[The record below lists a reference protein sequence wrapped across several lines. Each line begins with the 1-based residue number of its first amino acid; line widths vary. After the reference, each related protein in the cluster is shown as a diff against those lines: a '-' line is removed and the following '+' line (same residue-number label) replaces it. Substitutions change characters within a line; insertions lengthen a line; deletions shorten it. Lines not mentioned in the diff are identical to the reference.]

1 MGIPRT
7 FDSLT
12 IRDYRLLWLGQISTS
27 MGQWMDQ
34 VTRGWLIYQIT
45 GSATQLG
52 LATAMRGLPL
62 LFFGVLAGALADRS
76 GRKIQLVVAQVTN
89 AALNVILATLVLTGL
104 VEPWHVYVSAF
115 LAGTVQAFQQPARQ
129 TLVSD
134 IVGPAKLMNAL
145 ALNSAALNV
154 SRALGPAAAGA
165 LIAISG
171 VEGSYYV
178 QGAMYAIATIWTFQ
192 MHVPA
197 RPQEARSRE
206 PFFTSIRE
214 GFAYVSKEPSIRTQM
229 LIALGPL
236 TFAMSYT
243 ALMPIIARD
252 VLGGDSRTQG
262 LLLSFIG
269 VGALVGALTVA
280 SMRRSH
286 AYGLP
291 VVLGAAAF
299 SAGVFAFSWSHWVW
313 LSCAIGFLVG
323 LFNVTYQTQNQTLL
337 QLSAPPRIRGRVMS
351 IYLLNRGSVPFGALL
366 AGFLASHFGG
376 PASMEIMS
384 ITALGILG
392 VVVATRPQILTLA
405 IPLTNREEGPGSRRD
420 RAMSREAALEAS
432 PRQPD
437 LRSGA
442 GAEATFD
449 LSSGVAYRRAPL
461 ATPDHRGGDVA
472 AGDSSSPR

>member
-1 MGIPRT
+1 MASIRT
-7 FDSLT
+7 FESLA

-89 AALNVILATLVLTGL
+89 AVLNVILATLVLTGL
-104 VEPWHVYVSAF
+104 VQPWHVYISAF

-129 TLVSD
+129 TIVSD
-134 IVGPAKLMNAL
+134 IVGPDKLMNAL
-145 ALNSAALNV
+145 ALNSAALNA

-165 LIAISG
+165 FIAIAG
-171 VEGSYYV
+171 VEGSYYL
-178 QGAMYAIATIWTFQ
+178 QSAMYAIATIWTFQ
-192 MHVPA
+192 MHVPE
-197 RPQEARSRE
+197 RHLQGRVHE

-214 GFAYVSKEPSIRTQM
+214 GFAYVAREPSIRTQM

-252 VLGGDSRTQG
+252 VLGGDAATQG

-286 AYGLP
+286 AYGLS

-299 SAGVFAFSWSHWVW
+299 SAGVFAFSWSHWLW
-313 LSCAIGFLVG
+313 LSCMLGFLVG
-323 LFNVTYQTQNQTLL
+323 TFNVTYQTQNQTLL
-337 QLSAPPRIRGRVMS
+337 QLSAPPHIRGRVMS

-366 AGFLASHFGG
+366 AGVLATHFG
-376 PASMEIMS
+376 AQNAIHIMS
-384 ITALGILG
+384 LTGLGILL
-392 VVVATRPQILTLA
+392 VVVVLRPDILRLA
-405 IPLTNREEGPGSRRD
+405 VPLTGLGD
-420 RAMSREAALEAS
+420 
-432 PRQPD
+432 
-437 LRSGA
+437 G
-442 GAEATFD
+442 
-449 LSSGVAYRRAPL
+449 
-461 ATPDHRGGDVA
+461 RGGA
-472 AGDSSSPR
+472 AHARRHQR